1 VFSVRRGCAATAALL
16 DSSYCC
22 DYLVLSPSQRVY
34 RGLAVAPF
42 YSIRRPA
49 PCRPPP
55 LRRHLPELSL
65 DISMAPP
72 AYVVRSVD
80 DDCMASDFPGWS
92 ADSFS
97 LQQEPAS
104 SSSSAF
110 AVSCEGFSSTHVWSF
125 GCRIRTS
132 SKHKD
137 LGQNGGDEDLERE
150 EEDDGEE
157 EEREAGGVVQRMICA
172 KEGAG
177 EGLDDEGR
185 GSSSV
190 TGGGGDGWEGAS
202 GIPQTGGR
210 SEAAAAA
217 GGDGGENRGPRDGE
231 WFRIS
236 DSCSLAL
243 HRGDITKWFVDGKT
257 DAIVSPH
264 HSPRLMLL

>member
-1 VFSVRRGCAATAALL
+1 
-16 DSSYCC
+16 
-22 DYLVLSPSQRVY
+22 
-34 RGLAVAPF
+34 
-42 YSIRRPA
+42 
-49 PCRPPP
+49 
-55 LRRHLPELSL
+55 
-65 DISMAPP
+65 MAPP